1 MRKKTI
7 SLLAFTLAVCFSHCS
22 PCSAGAFQSET
33 DNEVHLVS
41 IYEGYEKSKG
51 KIHGPRANVHVDR
64 PGKEVT
70 LVLTSYDGATWQIT
84 TTTGTKIREVILGG
98 YEEQAVKG
106 VSESTK
112 VTKVWRGQSDKPLSY
127 SHRSEG
133 AKFRQLVKQV
143 HALTGTELSSFYGTY
158 RSVPD
163 VPLVVDAVQENP
175 TLLSSYPQPTKDLP
189 SNARDVTFVAHRYV
203 AGPRRFDL
211 SSSFGEHTPTGPIEK
226 ELKSLPRGVKR
237 IAYDANNNVHYG
249 ISDHAVFQV
258 DLEADDVKE
267 MKLGLDVPTLH
278 WVSDITFDTK
288 RKRVIVG
295 SRSGGD
301 GRGDRGYLY
310 AYSTEKQQWSVIS
323 KNPMTLRSFAYS
335 PADDFIYGVFF
346 SHSEA
351 GKVAS
356 LAKVNAEGKIVD
368 SFKLG
373 PPIGP
378 GSLNLDAGVSTTQV
392 AIAGDYIAI
401 LSSPSNRPS
410 SKIDAASIYLVD
422 PATREV
428 WLTSKKPKP
437 VR

>member
-288 RKRVIVG
+288 RKRVIEG

-428 WLTSKKPKP
+428 WLTSKKPTGK
-437 VR
+437 

>member
-133 AKFRQLVKQV
+133 LKFRKLVKQV
-143 HALTGTELSSFYGTY
+143 HALTKTELSSFHGTY
-158 RSVPD
+158 RADPD
-163 VPLVVDAVQENP
+163 TPIVVDAVQENP
-175 TLLSSYPQPTKDLP
+175 TLHSDYPQPTLDLP
-189 SNARDVTFVAHRYV
+189 SSARDVMFVAHHYV
-203 AGPRRFDL
+203 TGPGRFDL
-211 SSSFGEHTPTGPIEK
+211 ASSFGEHTPTGPIK
-226 ELKSLPRGVKR
+226 KKLKPLPRGVKR
-237 IAYDANNNVHYG
+237 IAYDANNKVYYG
-249 ISDHAVFQV
+249 ISDHDVFQV
-258 DLEADDVKE
+258 DLEKVKRKE

-288 RKRVIVG
+288 RKRVIIG
-295 SRSGGD
+295 SHSGG
-301 GRGDRGYLY
+301 GYLY
-310 AYSTEKQQWSVIS
+310 AYSTEEQQWSVIS
-323 KNPMTLRSFAYS
+323 KNPKTLRAFAYS

-346 SHSEA
+346 SHSDA
-351 GKVAS
+351 GDIPW

-368 SFKLG
+368 SFKLDS
-373 PPIGP
+373 PIGP
-378 GSLNLDAGVSTTQV
+378 GSLSSGGGVSTTQV

-401 LSSPSNRPS
+401 LSSPSNLT
-410 SKIDAASIYLVD
+410 SKRNRIDAASIYLVD